1 MIQIVL
7 IRPGS
12 TDYNQQGRIQGTLDV
27 PLNDQGNTEV
37 ARAIDQLQSYQMEG
51 IYYSPC
57 ESAQQT
63 AKQIASALNLKTKK
77 LDKLQNLDHG
87 LWQGMLVD
95 EVKRKQPKV
104 YRQWLENPETICP
117 PDGEMLAEARGRLQA
132 VLIKLLNKHKE
143 GIFGLVVPEPLAT
156 LVSCFLSD
164 SDVGDLWKTNSQAG
178 SWQLIEVEPQS
189 VGAQRIK

>member
-1 MIQIVL
+1 MVQIVL

-12 TDYNQQGRIQGTLDV
+12 TDYNQQGRILGTLDV
-27 PLNDQGNTEV
+27 PLNDQGNLEV
-37 ARAIDQLQSYQMEG
+37 ARAIDALRSYPMEG
-51 IYYSPC
+51 IYFSPC

-63 AKQIASALNLKTKK
+63 AKQIASTLNLKTKK
-77 LDKLQNLDHG
+77 LDKLQNLNHG
-87 LWQGMLVD
+87 LWQGMLVE

-117 PDGEMLAEARGRLQA
+117 PDGEMLSEARGRVQA

-156 LVSCFLSD
+156 LVGCFLSD
-164 SDVGDLWKTNSQAG
+164 SDLGDLWKANSQAG
-178 SWQLIEVEPQS
+178 SWQLFEVEPQS
-189 VGAQRIK
+189 VGTEQNK